1 MKKVSRYISSLILV
15 ILILSMVSC
24 TSKDDQ
30 DSAESS
36 TDSSAVLDNTVTFS
50 SLTQN
55 GFSIPVGDVNVV
67 IKEFDTSIV
76 SYSCVESEDENEKI
90 LNGCPRIDYNVDF
103 HIRDLYLYFTAMT
116 QDSFEDTLEDKGF
129 KETKSFYEGYSIYT
143 SKKKNGI
150 YAIYDAGDVRVVS
163 YMNLGSEKATEKSS
177 QFQEATKRA
186 IDNIRFTSDKSTP
199 SIKDSVGSIAMCGLS
214 FADDCTL
221 AFWNEDLLRV
231 TKNGSALYL
240 PKNSDT
246 LISFDFTYLGK
257 VNDVMCSYCEVEE
270 GVYGITLLNGAT
282 SYYLWYY
289 CNQAPSIEDIDDYFI
304 Y

>member
-1 MKKVSRYISSLILV
+1 
-15 ILILSMVSC
+15 MVGC
-24 TSKDDQ
+24 TKKDDQ
-30 DSAESS
+30 GSTESTVDSAI
-36 TDSSAVLDNTVTFS
+36 VLDNAVTFS
-50 SLTQN
+50 SLIQN

-76 SYSCVESEDENEKI
+76 SYSCVESEDENEKM

-103 HIRDLYLYFTAMT
+103 HIRDLYLYFTTVT
-116 QDSFEDTLEDKGF
+116 QDSFKSTLKNKGF
-129 KETKSFYEGYSIYT
+129 EEVKSFYEGYSVYT
-143 SKKKNGI
+143 GKKNGI
-150 YAIYDAGDVRVVS
+150 FSVYDAGEVRVIS
-163 YMNLGSEKATEKSS
+163 YMNLSKKKASEKSS
-177 QFQEATKRA
+177 QFQEVTKRA
-186 IDNIRFTSDKSTP
+186 IDNIRFTSDKSI
-199 SIKDSVGSIAMCGLS
+199 SDIVSRVGDIAMCGLR

-231 TKNGSALYL
+231 TKDGSALYL
-240 PKNSDT
+240 PNNSDT

-289 CNQAPSIEDIDDYFI
+289 CNQAPSIEDIDSYFI